1 MLLDEIRNIKS
12 GRKELRSFGL
22 IFSVVFTAVGA
33 LMLWK
38 SGNLYP
44 YAFGAGALFLILTLM
59 RPRLLKPLQKAW
71 MALAAILGFF
81 MSKLILIVLFFL
93 ILTPISL
100 IGRVFG
106 KRFLELKLDKDRA
119 SYWNLRRDETPLQ
132 TDYTKQY

>member
-1 MLLDEIRNIKS
+1 
-12 GRKELRSFGL
+12 
-22 IFSVVFTAVGA
+22 
-33 LMLWK
+33 
-38 SGNLYP
+38 
-44 YAFGAGALFLILTLM
+44 M